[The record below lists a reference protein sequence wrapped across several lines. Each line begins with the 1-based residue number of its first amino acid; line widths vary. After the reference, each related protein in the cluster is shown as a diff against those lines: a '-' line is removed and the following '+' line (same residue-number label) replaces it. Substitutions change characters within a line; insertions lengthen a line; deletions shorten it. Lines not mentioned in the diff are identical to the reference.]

1 MCFGNK
7 QLSTRLMAGAA
18 DLSETTVARKDLAK
32 RRRIERAAKI
42 GAAAPADAIGDSPL
56 LPDGIAILE
65 ALEAATACR
74 SDGAEAELQELPPA
88 DGAAEQPPELG
99 LMFRLADTSA
109 EGLRSRIHT
118 ELEDQMRYLRGG
130 FSFCFRDNDIGTGQS
145 DRMARP
151 PPHTPIILE
160 PRFLAITL
168 GPWGSTTCF
177 SHGTRWS
184 ICRLAW
190 SWNVTSSGVVECL
203 VVGPC
208 WCWDAAMLFRWTCRW
223 HDFDGIQVWH
233 FGIVL
238 NHVSQGRVLSPFS
251 RAATLSC
258 AWMSALQTVSWLTS
272 HLGPE

>member
-32 RRRIERAAKI
+32 RRRIERAAKA

-151 PPHTPIILE
+151 PPHNPHHIRTEILGHYAW
-160 PRFLAITL
+160 PVGLHHLLF
-168 GPWGSTTCF
+168 PWNSLEHL
-177 SHGTRWS
+177 S
-184 ICRLAW
+184 
-190 SWNVTSSGVVECL
+190 VGVVLECDIVRCSRVSGRRTVL
-203 VVGPC
+203 VLGC
-208 WCWDAAMLFRWTCRW
+208 CDAF
-223 HDFDGIQVWH
+223 
-233 FGIVL
+233 
-238 NHVSQGRVLSPFS
+238 
-251 RAATLSC
+251 
-258 AWMSALQTVSWLTS
+258 
-272 HLGPE
+272 